1 MPVYIQNWGI
11 PFSFFFVPMSPLIVW
26 TSRALTQV
34 SLAKRQGSF
43 GGLAA
48 HAAALTALLLSVEFC
63 DGVLLQDKAP
73 E

>member
-1 MPVYIQNWGI
+1 
-11 PFSFFFVPMSPLIVW
+11 MSPLIVW